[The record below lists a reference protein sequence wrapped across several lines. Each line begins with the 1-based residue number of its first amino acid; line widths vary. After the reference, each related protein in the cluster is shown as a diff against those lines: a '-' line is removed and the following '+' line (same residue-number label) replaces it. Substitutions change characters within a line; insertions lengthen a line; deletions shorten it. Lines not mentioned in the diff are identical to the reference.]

1 MEKEKIKVLWISDL
15 VVPTGFSRV
24 SHSIIYH
31 LSPEEYE
38 VRGLGINYKG
48 DPQPYPYMI
57 FPANIRG
64 NDAYGI
70 SRLEEIIEYWTPDII
85 FILNDAWIVRTYLK
99 EIKRLFGDKT
109 PPKIVTYI
117 PVDSED
123 HSPSWYKEFDTVDKI
138 VTYTEFGK
146 KVIRKAAPLLTV
158 SVIPHGVEHED
169 FFKIQ
174 GVDKRL
180 IKKQILPDREDFLDS
195 FIVLNANR
203 NQPRKR
209 IDLTIQ
215 GFAEFVKGKP
225 ENIKM
230 YLHMG
235 RIDQHIDILEYADRY
250 DLGDRLIVTNTRNGA
265 QAAPVALLNLI
276 YNSCE
281 VGINTGIGEG
291 WGLPNFEHASLGA
304 PQVVAGHSAL
314 KELYSD
320 CGVIVKPKFTW
331 TQDNIMTTGRVVTA
345 VDVAEGLD
353 KIYSDKELYKTLSEK
368 SFEKFNSPEYNWK
381 TIAGTWNELFKSLM

>member
-1 MEKEKIKVLWISDL
+1 
-15 VVPTGFSRV
+15 
-24 SHSIIYH
+24 
-31 LSPEEYE
+31 
-38 VRGLGINYKG
+38 
-48 DPQPYPYMI
+48 
-57 FPANIRG
+57 
-64 NDAYGI
+64 
-70 SRLEEIIEYWTPDII
+70 
-85 FILNDAWIVRTYLK
+85 
-99 EIKRLFGDKT
+99 
-109 PPKIVTYI
+109 
-117 PVDSED
+117 
-123 HSPSWYKEFDTVDKI
+123 
-138 VTYTEFGK
+138 
-146 KVIRKAAPLLTV
+146 
-158 SVIPHGVEHED
+158 
-169 FFKIQ
+169 
-174 GVDKRL
+174 
-180 IKKQILPDREDFLDS
+180 
-195 FIVLNANR
+195 
-203 NQPRKR
+203 
-209 IDLTIQ
+209 
-215 GFAEFVKGKP
+215 
-225 ENIKM
+225 
-230 YLHMG
+230 MG